1 MPEQV
6 EEAINYIKM
15 LEEKVKIGR
24 EKKESLV
31 EIIKNKRSRTTTTAP
46 AKSRQ
51 FEIHETGSSL
61 QVVLR
66 CGLDSQFIF
75 YEIIRLLHEENVEI
89 ITANSSMLGD
99 SFLHVLHAEV
109 HNIYYDVFIHN
120 SFY

>member
-1 MPEQV
+1 MSEQV

-15 LEEKVKIGR
+15 LEEKVKMGQ

-31 EIIKNKRSRTTTTAP
+31 GVIKNKRSRTTTTTTTAP
-46 AKSRQ
+46 AAAKSPR

-61 QVVLR
+61 QVVFR

-75 YEIIRLLHEENVEI
+75 YEIIRLLHEENVEV
-89 ITANSSMLGD
+89 ITANSSLLGD

-109 HNIYYDVFIHN
+109 YL
-120 SFY
+120 